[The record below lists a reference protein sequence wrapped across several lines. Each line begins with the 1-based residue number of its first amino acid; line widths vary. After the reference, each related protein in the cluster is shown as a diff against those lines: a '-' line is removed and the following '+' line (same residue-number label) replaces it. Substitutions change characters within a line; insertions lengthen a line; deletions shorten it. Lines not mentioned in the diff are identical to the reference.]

1 MADAPD
7 AARAPAE
14 HELPEDLSAV
24 LDECVVASRAARD
37 DETKRMYRRAVEE
50 FLRRVV
56 ATPEVKI
63 DKALIDS
70 YVAEIDHRLSL
81 QIDEI
86 LHHPDVQKLESAWRG
101 LKFVVD
107 QTDFRENMKIHI
119 LNVSKDELLEDFENS
134 PEIPKSGLYQHIY
147 TAEFGTAGGEP
158 IGAMIANYEFG
169 PGPRDIAL
177 MQKVSAVAAMA
188 HCPFVAAAG
197 PEMFGVDDFRELPK
211 LKDLQSIFEGPQYT
225 KWNSFRDTPDSR
237 YFALTMP
244 RFLLR
249 HPYDPD
255 ANPVKAFNYSEQVT
269 DDHRKYLWGNASFA
283 FATRL
288 SDSFARSR
296 WTMNCTGP
304 QAGGMVQNLI
314 LHQYKTLEGIETK
327 IPTEVLIS
335 DRREFEL
342 AESGFIG
349 LTMYKNTDKAC
360 FFSANSVQKPK
371 TYPDTKEGQRDQ
383 TNYKLGT
390 RLPYMMMISRLAH
403 YLKVIQRDN
412 LQTWQSP
419 TKMQTELSDWMR
431 QYAADMDNPTAE
443 VANRRPIRKFNI
455 EVSEV
460 PGEVGFYKVD
470 MQVMPHLKFEGANFT
485 LSLVGKLDKE

>member
-1 MADAPD
+1 MAEAPQQ
-7 AARAPAE
+7 AAGAAG
-14 HELPEDLSAV
+14 LSEEV
-24 LDECVVASRAARD
+24 TSLLDEM
-37 DETKRMYRRAVEE
+37 T
-50 FLRRVV
+50 V
-56 ATPEVKI
+56 ATGIQDTEAKRIARRGIQELLTHLVAGPEVKV
-63 DKALIDS
+63 DKALVDAYI
-70 YVAEIDHRLSL
+70 AEIDAKLSS

-86 LHHPDVQKLESAWRG
+86 LHHKDVQKLESAWRG

-107 QTDFRENMKIHI
+107 QTDFRENIKIDI
-119 LNVSKDELLEDFENS
+119 LNVSKDELLEDFESS
-134 PEIPKSGLYQHIY
+134 PEIAKSGLYKHIY
-147 TAEFGTAGGEP
+147 TAEFGQAGGEP
-158 IGAMIANYEFG
+158 FGTMIANYEFG

-177 MQKVSAVAAMA
+177 MQKVSAVGAMS
-188 HCPFVAAAG
+188 HCAFVAAAG
-197 PEMFGVDDFRELPK
+197 PQMFGVQDFQELPK
-211 LKDLQSIFEGPQYT
+211 LKDLDSIFEGPQYT
-225 KWNSFRDTPDSR
+225 KWRSFRETEDAR

-249 HPYDPD
+249 HPYDPE
-255 ANPVKAFNYSEQVT
+255 ANPVKAFNYEEKVVGGH
-269 DDHRKYLWGNASFA
+269 DKYLWGNASFA

-288 SDSFARSR
+288 TAAFADSR

-304 QAGGMVQNLI
+304 QAGGMVENLV
-314 LHQYKTLEGIETK
+314 LHQYKSLEGIETK

-342 AESGFIG
+342 AECGFIG

-371 TYPDTKEGQRDQ
+371 SYPDTEEGRASS

-419 TKMQTELSDWMR
+419 TKMQTELNDWMR

-443 VANRRPIRKFNI
+443 VANRRPIRKFS
-455 EVSEV
+455 VQVAEV

-470 MQVMPHLKFEGANFT
+470 MQVMPHIKFEGANFT
-485 LSLVGKLDKE
+485 LSLVGKLDAK

>member
-7 AARAPAE
+7 AAQAPAAE
-14 HELPEDLSAV
+14 ELPEDVSSL
-24 LDECVVASRAARD
+24 LDEI
-37 DETKRMYRRAVEE
+37 T
-50 FLRRVV
+50 V
-56 ATPEVKI
+56 ATGIKDREAKRIARRGVQELLANLVAAPVEKI
-63 DKALIDS
+63 DKALIDA
-70 YVAEIDHRLSL
+70 YIAEIDSKLSA
-81 QIDEI
+81 QVDEV
-86 LHHPDVQKLESAWRG
+86 LHHEDVQKLESAWRG

-107 QTDFRENMKIHI
+107 QTDFRENIKIDI
-119 LNVSKDELLEDFENS
+119 INVSKDELLEDFENS
-134 PEIPKSGLYQHIY
+134 PEIVKSGLYLQVD
-147 TAEFGTAGGEP
+147 TAEFGQAGGEP
-158 IGAMIANYEFG
+158 FGAMVANYEFG

-177 MQKVSAVAAMA
+177 MQKVSAVAAMS
-188 HCPFVAAAG
+188 HCPFIAAAG
-197 PEMFGVDDFRELPK
+197 SEMFGVEDFRELPK
-211 LKDLQSIFEGPQYT
+211 LKDMASIFEGPQYT
-225 KWNSFRDTPDSR
+225 KWNSFRDSPDSR
-237 YFALTMP
+237 YLGLAMP

-255 ANPVKAFNYSEQVT
+255 ANPVKAFNYREQVV

-288 SDSFARSR
+288 SDSFATSR

-304 QAGGMVQNLI
+304 QAGGMVENLI
-314 LHQYKTLEGIETK
+314 LHQYKTMEGIETK

-335 DRREFEL
+335 DRREYEL
-342 AESGFIG
+342 AESGFIA

-371 TYPDTKEGQRDQ
+371 TFAGTEEGQRDQ

-412 LQTWQSP
+412 LQTWQTP
-419 TKMQTELSDWMR
+419 TKMQTELIEWMR
-431 QYAADMDNPTAE
+431 QYAADMDNPTEE
-443 VANRRPIRKFNI
+443 VANRRPIRRFKI
-455 EVSEV
+455 DVAEI

-470 MQVMPHLKFEGANFT
+470 LQVMPHIKFEGANFT
-485 LSLVGKLDKE
+485 LSLVGKLDKQ

>member
-1 MADAPD
+1 MADAPQV
-7 AARAPAE
+7 AAPQA
-14 HELPEDLSAV
+14 LPEDVASL
-24 LDECVVASRAARD
+24 LDEI
-37 DETKRMYRRAVEE
+37 T
-50 FLRRVV
+50 V
-56 ATPEVKI
+56 ATGIKDVEAQRIARRGVQDLIRRIVETPDQKV
-63 DKALIDS
+63 DKALIDAYIS
-70 YVAEIDHRLSL
+70 EIDAKLSA
-81 QIDEI
+81 QVDEI
-86 LHHPDVQKLESAWRG
+86 LHQEDVQKLESAWRG

-107 QTDFRENMKIHI
+107 QTDFRENMKIDI

-147 TAEFGTAGGEP
+147 TAEFGQAGGEP
-158 IGAMIANYEFG
+158 FGAMIANYEFG

-177 MQKVSAVAAMA
+177 MQKVSAVGAMS
-188 HCPFVAAAG
+188 HCPFIAAAG
-197 PEMFGVDDFRELPK
+197 PQMFGLDDFEELPK
-211 LKDLQSIFEGPQYT
+211 LKDLESIFEGPQYT
-225 KWNSFRDTPDSR
+225 KWNSFRDSPDSR

-255 ANPVKAFNYSEQVT
+255 ANPVKAFNYEEKVT
-269 DDHRKYLWGNASFA
+269 DSHSKYLWGNAAFA

-288 SDSFARSR
+288 ADSFAQSR

-304 QAGGMVQNLI
+304 QAGGMVENLI
-314 LHQYKTLEGIETK
+314 LHQFKTMEGIETK

-342 AESGFIG
+342 AECGFIG

-360 FFSANSVQKPK
+360 FFSANSVQRPK
-371 TYPDTKEGQRDQ
+371 TFPDTEEGKRDQ

-390 RLPYMMMISRLAH
+390 RLPYMMMVSRLAH

-419 TKMQTELSDWMR
+419 VKMQTELNEWLR
-431 QYAADMDNPTAE
+431 QYAADMDSPTAE
-443 VANRRPIRKFNI
+443 VANRRPIRKYDI
-455 EVSEV
+455 KVEEV
-460 PGEVGFYKVD
+460 PGEVGWYKVD
-470 MQVMPHLKFEGANFT
+470 LKIMPHIKFEGANFT
-485 LSLVGKLDKE
+485 LGLVGKLDK

>member
-1 MADAPD
+1 MAEAPQ
-7 AARAPAE
+7 AAQGGAAMPQEISSLLDELTVATGYKDQESARIARRGVQELLSNLVSHPAE
-14 HELPEDLSAV
+14 
-24 LDECVVASRAARD
+24 R
-37 DETKRMYRRAVEE
+37 
-50 FLRRVV
+50 
-56 ATPEVKI
+56 I
-63 DKALIDS
+63 DKALIDA
-70 YVAEIDHRLSL
+70 YIAEIDAKLSA

-86 LHHPDVQKLESAWRG
+86 LHHKDVQKLESAWRG

-107 QTDFRENMKIHI
+107 QTDFRENIKVHI

-134 PEIPKSGLYQHIY
+134 PEITKSGLYQHVY
-147 TAEFGTAGGEP
+147 TAEFGQAGGEP
-158 IGAMIANYEFG
+158 IGAMVANYEFG

-177 MQKVSAVAAMA
+177 AQKVSAVAAMA
-188 HCPFVAAAG
+188 HCPFIAAAG
-197 PEMFGVDDFRELPK
+197 PEMFGVSDFQELPK
-211 LKDLQSIFEGPQYT
+211 LKDLASIFEGPQYI
-225 KWNSFRDTPDSR
+225 KWNSFRDSPDAR
-237 YFALTMP
+237 YFALTLP

-255 ANPVKAFNYSEQVT
+255 ANPVKAFNYSEKVT
-269 DDHRKYLWGNASFA
+269 DDHGKYLWGNAAFA

-288 SDSFARSR
+288 TASFAESR
-296 WTMNCTGP
+296 WSMHCTGP
-304 QAGGMVQNLI
+304 QAGGMVENLI

-342 AESGFIG
+342 AEAGFIG

-360 FFSANSVQKPK
+360 FFSANSVQRPK
-371 TYPDTKEGQRDQ
+371 TFPDTEEGKRDQ

-412 LQTWQSP
+412 VQTWQTP
-419 TKMQTELSDWMR
+419 VKMQTELTEWMR
-431 QYAADMDNPTAE
+431 QYATDTDSPQPE

-455 EVSEV
+455 QVSEV

-470 MQVMPHLKFEGANFT
+470 LQVMPHIKYEGADFT
-485 LSLVGKLDKE
+485 LSLVGKLDK

>member
-1 MADAPD
+1 MADAPE
-7 AARAPAE
+7 AAAAPQ
-14 HELPEDLSAV
+14 ELPEDVSSL
-24 LDECVVASRAARD
+24 LDEI
-37 DETKRMYRRAVEE
+37 T
-50 FLRRVV
+50 V
-56 ATPEVKI
+56 ATGIKDEEAKRVARRGVQELLANLVSSPAEKI
-63 DKALIDS
+63 DKALIDA
-70 YVAEIDHRLSL
+70 YIAEIDHKLSA

-86 LHHPDVQKLESAWRG
+86 LHNEDVQKLESAWRG

-107 QTDFRENMKIHI
+107 QTDFRENMKIDI
-119 LNVSKDELLEDFENS
+119 LNVSKDELLEDFENA

-147 TAEFGTAGGEP
+147 TSEFGQAGGEP
-158 IGAMIANYEFG
+158 FGAMVSNYDFG

-177 MQKVSAVAAMA
+177 MQKVSAVGAMA

-197 PEMFGVDDFRELPK
+197 PQMFGVDDFQELPK
-211 LKDLQSIFEGPQYT
+211 LKDLESIFEGPQYT
-225 KWNSFRDTPDSR
+225 KWNSFRDSPDSR

-255 ANPVKAFNYSEQVT
+255 ANPVKAFEYTEQVT
-269 DDHRKYLWGNASFA
+269 DDHAKYLWGNASFA

-288 SDSFARSR
+288 ADSFAGSR
-296 WTMNCTGP
+296 WAMNCTGP
-304 QAGGMVQNLI
+304 QSGGMVENLI
-314 LHQYKTLEGIETK
+314 LHQYKSMDGIETK
-327 IPTEVLIS
+327 IPTETLIS

-342 AESGFIG
+342 AECGFIG
-349 LTMYKNTDKAC
+349 LTMYKGTDKAC

-371 TYPDTKEGQRDQ
+371 TFADTAEGKADQ

-412 LQTWQSP
+412 LQSWQTP
-419 TKMQTELSDWMR
+419 VKMQTELENWMR

-443 VANRRPIRKFNI
+443 VANRRPIRKFAVNV
-455 EVSEV
+455 EEV

-470 MQVMPHLKFEGANFT
+470 MQVMPHIKFEGADFT
-485 LSLVGKLDKE
+485 LSLVGKLDK

>member
-1 MADAPD
+1 MADAPQAQ
-7 AARAPAE
+7 AASQ
-14 HELPEDLSAV
+14 ELSSDVLSI
-24 LDECVVASRAARD
+24 LDDITVASGIKDDSAKRIARKGVQ
-37 DETKRMYRRAVEE
+37 ELLVNLFK
-50 FLRRVV
+50 
-56 ATPEVKI
+56 TPSDKI
-63 DKALIDS
+63 DKALIDA
-70 YVAEIDHRLSL
+70 YITEIDHKLSA
-81 QIDEI
+81 QVDEI
-86 LHHPDVQKLESAWRG
+86 LHNESVQKLESAWRG
-101 LKFVVD
+101 LKFVID
-107 QTDFRENMKIHI
+107 QTNFRENIKIDI
-119 LNVSKDELLEDFENS
+119 LNVSKDALLEDFENA

-147 TAEFGTAGGEP
+147 TAEFGQAGGEP
-158 IGAMIANYEFG
+158 FGAMVSNYEFG
-169 PGPRDIAL
+169 PGPRDIGL

-197 PEMFGVDDFRELPK
+197 PEMFGIDDFQQLPK
-211 LKDLQSIFEGPQYT
+211 LKDLSSIFEGPQYT

-249 HPYDPD
+249 HPYDPA
-255 ANPVKAFNYSEQVT
+255 ANPVKAFNYEEKVT
-269 DDHRKYLWGNASFA
+269 DDHKKYLWGNASFA

-288 SDSFARSR
+288 TASFADSR

-304 QAGGMVQNLI
+304 QSGGMVENLI
-314 LHQYKTLEGIETK
+314 LHQYKSLEGIETK

-342 AESGFIG
+342 AEAGFIG

-371 TYPDTKEGQRDQ
+371 TFADTPEGRADQ

-390 RLPYMMMISRLAH
+390 RLPYMMIISRLAH

-412 LQTWQSP
+412 LQSWQSP
-419 TKMQTELSDWMR
+419 VKMKTELENWLR
-431 QYAADMDNPTAE
+431 QYAADMDSPTAE
-443 VANRRPIRKFNI
+443 VANRRPIRKFSI
-455 EVSEV
+455 DVSEI

-470 MQVMPHLKFEGANFT
+470 MKIMPHIKFEGANFS

>member
-1 MADAPD
+1 M
-7 AARAPAE
+7 
-14 HELPEDLSAV
+14 
-24 LDECVVASRAARD
+24 LDEITVATGIKDAEAKRIAR
-37 DETKRMYRRAVEE
+37 RGVEE
-50 FLRRVV
+50 LLANLVSAPV
-56 ATPEVKI
+56 EKI
-63 DKALIDS
+63 DKALIDA
-70 YVAEIDHRLSL
+70 YIAELDHKLSM
-81 QIDEI
+81 QVDEI
-86 LHHPDVQKLESAWRG
+86 LHHEDVQKLESAWRG

-107 QTDFRENMKIHI
+107 QTDFRENIKIDI
-119 LNVSKDELLEDFENS
+119 LNISKDELLEDFENS
-134 PEIPKSGLYQHIY
+134 PEIPKSGLYQHVY
-147 TAEFGTAGGEP
+147 TAEFGQAGGEP
-158 IGAMIANYEFG
+158 FGAMVANYDFG

-177 MQKVSAVAAMA
+177 MQKVSAVASMS
-188 HCPFVAAAG
+188 HCPFIAAAG
-197 PEMFGVDDFRELPK
+197 AEMFGVDDFQELPK
-211 LKDLQSIFEGPQYT
+211 LKDLQSVFDGPQYT
-225 KWNSFRDTPDSR
+225 KWNSFRESPDAH
-237 YFALTMP
+237 YLGLTMP

-249 HPYDPD
+249 HPYDPS
-255 ANPVKAFNYSEQVT
+255 ANPVKAFNYEEQVT
-269 DDHRKYLWGNASFA
+269 DDHKKYLWGNAAFA

-288 SDSFARSR
+288 TDSFANSR

-304 QAGGMVQNLI
+304 QAGGMVENLV
-314 LHQYKTLEGIETK
+314 LHQYKSLEGIETK

-349 LTMYKNTDKAC
+349 MTMYKNTDKAC
-360 FFSANSVQKPK
+360 FFSANSVQMPK
-371 TYPDTKEGQRDQ
+371 TFPDTEEGQRDQ

-419 TKMQTELSDWMR
+419 TKMQTELNDWMR

-455 EVSEV
+455 EVAEV

-470 MQVMPHLKFEGANFT
+470 LQVMPHIKFEGANFT
-485 LSLVGKLDKE
+485 LSLVGKLDK

>member
-1 MADAPD
+1 MADAPQTAQAPV
-7 AARAPAE
+7 AAALPEDVSSLLDEITVATGIKDQEAKRIARRGVQELLANLVSAPAE
-14 HELPEDLSAV
+14 
-24 LDECVVASRAARD
+24 R
-37 DETKRMYRRAVEE
+37 
-50 FLRRVV
+50 
-56 ATPEVKI
+56 I
-63 DKALIDS
+63 DKALIDA
-70 YVAEIDHRLSL
+70 YIAEIDHKLSA

-86 LHHPDVQKLESAWRG
+86 LHHADVQKLESAWRG

-107 QTDFRENMKIHI
+107 QTDFRENIKIDI
-119 LNVSKDELLEDFENS
+119 LNVSKDELLEDFESS

-147 TAEFGTAGGEP
+147 TAEFGQAGGEP
-158 IGAMIANYEFG
+158 FGAMIANYEFG

-177 MQKVSAVAAMA
+177 LQKVGAVAAMA
-188 HCPFVAAAG
+188 HCPFIAAAG
-197 PEMFGVDDFRELPK
+197 PQMFGLDDFQGLPK
-211 LKDLQSIFEGPQYT
+211 LKDLASIFEGPQYI
-225 KWNSFRDTPDSR
+225 KWNSFRDSPDGR
-237 YFALTMP
+237 YIGLTMP

-249 HPYDPD
+249 HPYDPA
-255 ANPVKAFNYSEQVT
+255 ANPVKAFNYEEKVT
-269 DDHRKYLWGNASFA
+269 DDHNKYLWGNASFA

-288 SDSFARSR
+288 SASFAESR

-304 QAGGMVQNLI
+304 QAGGMVENLI

-335 DRREFEL
+335 DRREYEL
-342 AESGFIG
+342 AECGLIG

-371 TYPDTKEGQRDQ
+371 TFPDTAEGKRDQ

-412 LQTWQSP
+412 LQTWQTP
-419 TKMQTELSDWMR
+419 TKMQTELTDWMR
-431 QYAADMDNPTAE
+431 QYAADMDNPTPE
-443 VANRRPIRKFNI
+443 IANRRPIRRFAI
-455 EVSEV
+455 QVAEV

-470 MQVMPHLKFEGANFT
+470 LQVMPHIKFEGANFT
-485 LSLVGKLDKE
+485 LSLVGKLDTK

>member
-1 MADAPD
+1 MSDTPE
-7 AARAPAE
+7 AASAPAVR
-14 HELPEDLSAV
+14 ELPDDVSSL
-24 LDECVVASRAARD
+24 LDEITVATGIKDAEAR
-37 DETKRMYRRAVEE
+37 RIARRGVEE
-50 FLRRVV
+50 LLSNLVS
-56 ATPEVKI
+56 APEQKI
-63 DKALIDS
+63 DKALIDA
-70 YVAEIDHRLSL
+70 YIAEIDHKLSA
-81 QIDEI
+81 QVDEI
-86 LHHPDVQKLESAWRG
+86 LHNEDVQKLESAWRG

-107 QTDFRENMKIHI
+107 QTDFRENIKIDI
-119 LNVSKDELLEDFENS
+119 INISKDDLLEDFENS
-134 PEIPKSGLYQHIY
+134 PEIVKSGLYQHVY
-147 TAEFGTAGGEP
+147 TAEFGQAGGEP
-158 IGAMIANYEFG
+158 MGVMIANYDFG

-177 MQKVSAVAAMA
+177 MQKVSAVGAMS
-188 HCPFVAAAG
+188 HCPFIAAAG
-197 PEMFGVDDFRELPK
+197 SEMFGVEDYTELPK
-211 LKDLQSIFEGPQYT
+211 LKDLQSVFEGPQYT
-225 KWNSFRDTPDSR
+225 KWNSFRDSPDSR

-255 ANPVKAFNYSEQVT
+255 ANPVKAFTYEEQVT
-269 DDHRKYLWGNASFA
+269 DSHKKYLWGNAAFA

-288 SDSFARSR
+288 SASFAESR
-296 WTMNCTGP
+296 WTSNCTGP
-304 QAGGMVQNLI
+304 QAGGMVENLI
-314 LHQYKTLEGIETK
+314 LHQYKTMEGIETK

-360 FFSANSVQKPK
+360 FFSANSVQVPK
-371 TYPDTKEGQRDQ
+371 TYADTDEGQRDQ

-390 RLPYMMMISRLAH
+390 RLTYMMMISRLAH

-412 LQTWQSP
+412 LQTWQTP
-419 TKMQTELSDWMR
+419 VKMQTELTEWMR

-455 EVSEV
+455 EVAEV

-470 MQVMPHLKFEGANFT
+470 LQVMPHIKFEGANFT
-485 LSLVGKLDKE
+485 LSLVGKLDK

>member
-1 MADAPD
+1 MADAPEASQ
-7 AARAPAE
+7 AAAAQ
-14 HELPEDLSAV
+14 ELPEDVSSL
-24 LDECVVASRAARD
+24 LDEI
-37 DETKRMYRRAVEE
+37 T
-50 FLRRVV
+50 V
-56 ATPEVKI
+56 ATGIKDKEARRIARRGVQELLGNLVAAPDQKI
-63 DKALIDS
+63 DKALIDA
-70 YVAEIDHRLSL
+70 YIAEIDGKLSA

-86 LHHPDVQKLESAWRG
+86 LHSEDVQKLESAWRG

-107 QTDFRENMKIHI
+107 QTNFRENIKIDI

-134 PEIPKSGLYQHIY
+134 PEVSKSGLYQHVY
-147 TAEFGTAGGEP
+147 TAEFGQAGGEP
-158 IGAMIANYEFG
+158 FGAMVANYDFG

-177 MQKVSAVAAMA
+177 MQKISAVSAMS
-188 HCPFVAAAG
+188 HCPFIAAAG
-197 PEMFGVDDFRELPK
+197 PQMFGLDDFEELPK
-211 LKDLQSIFEGPQYT
+211 LKDLSSVFEGPQYA
-225 KWNSFRDTPDSR
+225 KWNSFRESADSR
-237 YFALTMP
+237 YFSLTMP

-255 ANPVKAFNYSEQVT
+255 ANPVKAFNYEEKVT
-269 DDHRKYLWGNASFA
+269 DSHSKYLWGNASFA

-288 SDSFARSR
+288 TDSFAGSR

-304 QAGGMVQNLI
+304 QAGGMVENLV

-360 FFSANSVQKPK
+360 FFSATSAQKPK
-371 TYPDTKEGQRDQ
+371 EFAGTEEGQRDQ

-419 TKMQTELSDWMR
+419 VKMQTELTDWLR
-431 QYAADMDNPTAE
+431 QYASDMDNPTAE
-443 VANRRPIRKFNI
+443 VANRRPIRRFSVKVEEI
-455 EVSEV
+455 

-470 MQVMPHLKFEGANFT
+470 LQVMPHIKFEGANFT